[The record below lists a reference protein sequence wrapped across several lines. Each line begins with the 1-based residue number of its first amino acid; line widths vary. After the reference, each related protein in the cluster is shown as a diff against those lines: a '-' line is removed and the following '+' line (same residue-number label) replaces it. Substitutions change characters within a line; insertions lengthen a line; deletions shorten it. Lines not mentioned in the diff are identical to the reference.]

1 MRFLSVRLIASLIL
15 AVALVS
21 LLSSYYQVN
30 GEKRN
35 LRKDL
40 ERRAAVLSGSFAGDV
55 EAELEKQSVKNLQDT
70 VERFSNREHLAGV
83 ALLGQDLQSIAQSSG
98 LAERLQIPP
107 ATLAHAMTKS
117 DTQSRFIRLPN
128 RESLHVYL
136 LPLQQGN
143 EFVGVLLIAQDA
155 SHIDAQVR
163 RVWRETFVRVL
174 VQVLLIVVITVL
186 IIRWSIAGPISRAAQ
201 WMRTLRT
208 EGSVKTPAITDLGVL
223 RPLAKEMTTFA
234 ESLTAARSAAE
245 REAQLREAGESL
257 WTAERLSVH
266 VRNKLG
272 SNRLFVVSNR
282 EPYSHV
288 HHGKSIQVIVPASG
302 LVTALQPILCACDG
316 TWVAHGSGDADRE
329 TVDRYDRLAVP
340 PEEPRYT
347 LRRVWLTKQEEEG
360 YYYGFANE
368 GLWPLCHVAH
378 TRPIFRAPDWGYY
391 EAANQKFARAILE
404 EMSGTDS
411 PVVLVQDYH
420 FALLPRLV
428 KKERPD
434 ARIAIFWHIPWPSSE
449 TFGICPWQ
457 AELLNGM
464 LGADLVGFHVQ
475 AHCTNFLDTVDRS
488 LESRIDWEHFA
499 VNRAGHRTVVKPFP
513 ISVEFPKTP
522 VGLDKGDSPYL
533 DRVAL
538 LRELGVE
545 ALFLGIGVDRV
556 DYTKGI
562 IERFLAI
569 ERMLEKHPNYQ
580 GKFTFVQIGAPSR
593 THIKRYHDLLA
604 DVEAESDRINLR
616 FQSGKWRPIVF
627 LKRHYSHQ
635 EIARYYRA
643 ADLCL
648 VTSLHDGMNLVA
660 KEFVAARHDEQGVLL
675 LSRFT
680 GAAREFVDAVM
691 VNPYD
696 IERTA
701 DAIRYALEMTTEE
714 RRARMQRMR
723 KLVKEQ
729 NIYRWAGNLIADLCS
744 VRIDYAHDSNE
755 SRIGRAATQSS

>member
-1 MRFLSVRLIASLIL
+1 MRFLSIRLIASLIL
-15 AVALVS
+15 AVTLVS
-21 LLSSYYQVN
+21 FLSSYYQVN
-30 GEKRN
+30 AEKRN

-40 ERRAAVLSGSFAGDV
+40 ERRAAVLSESLAGNV
-55 EAELEKQSVKNLQDT
+55 EAQFEKQSIKNLQEI

-83 ALLGQDLQSIAQSSG
+83 AVLAPDLQPIAQSSG
-98 LAERLQIPP
+98 LAQRLQTPP
-107 ATLAHAMTKS
+107 STLSHAMTES
-117 DTQSRFIRLPN
+117 HTQSRFIRLPN
-128 RESLHVYL
+128 RASLHAYL
-136 LPLQQGN
+136 LPLRQGN
-143 EFVGVLLIAQDA
+143 ELVGELLIVHDA
-155 SHIDAQVR
+155 SYIDAQIR
-163 RVWRETFVRVL
+163 RVWRDTFVRVL
-174 VQVLLIVVITVL
+174 VQALLIVVITLV
-186 IIRWSIAGPISRAAQ
+186 IIRWSIAGPIARAAQ
-201 WMRTLRT
+201 WMRSLRT
-208 EGSVKTPAITDLGVL
+208 GGSAQTPANADLEVL
-223 RPLAKEMTTFA
+223 RPLAKEMTNFA

-257 WTAERLSVH
+257 WTADRLSVH
-266 VRNKLG
+266 VRNRLG

-288 HHGKSIQVIVPASG
+288 HEGKSIHVIVPASG

-329 TVDRYDRLAVP
+329 TVDHHDRLVVP
-340 PEEPRYT
+340 PGEPRYT
-347 LRRVWLTKQEEEG
+347 LRRIWLTKQEEEG

-378 TRPIFRAPDWGYY
+378 TRPTFRAPDWKRY
-391 EAANQKFARAILE
+391 EEANQKFAKGVLD

-449 TFGICPWQ
+449 SFGICPWQ
-457 AELLNGM
+457 AELLDGM

-475 AHCTNFLDTVDRS
+475 AHCTNFLDTVDRT
-488 LESRIDWEHFA
+488 LESRIDWDHFA

-522 VGLDKGDSPYL
+522 VGLVDGESPYL

-545 ALFLGIGVDRV
+545 ATFLGIGVDRV

-562 IERFLAI
+562 MERFLAI

-580 GKFTFVQIGAPSR
+580 GKFTFIQIGAPSR

-604 DVEAESDRINLR
+604 DVEAESDRINWR
-616 FQSGKWRPIVF
+616 FQSGKWKPIVF
-627 LKRHYSHQ
+627 LKRHYSHE
-635 EIARYYRA
+635 EIGRYYRV

-680 GAAREFVDAVM
+680 GAARELLDAVL

-701 DAIRYALEMTTEE
+701 DAIRYALEMTPEE

-723 KLVKEQ
+723 RLVKEQ

-744 VRIDYAHDSNE
+744 VRIDYAHDYNE
-755 SRIGRAATQSS
+755 SRSVRAARQSS